1 MAFGMHFSG
10 PKVTT
15 LYFEIEKLEM
25 LLSTSFKLIK
35 QLVDKYVVKVQIV
48 F

>member
-15 LYFEIEKLEM
+15 LCFEIEKLEM